1 MRSGTSSQAFSEG
14 DDQMTAPFHGADQ
27 LPPQPDQATGQ
38 PRPPRAPRNFHGRVA
53 TPTGRA
59 PRKGASPAPKTHGPA
74 LEWSQ
79 QSRRSA
85 IWSGLIAAA
94 IIVAFF
100 QLRFWGFGWITQWWC
115 WLLIVLCGLGIYKAT
130 SNSWLAAGS
139 DWLQNGSQWVNVYE
153 LVEVKIGAAGA
164 NQVLRLKDS
173 YGRRIR
179 SVNLSDVQA
188 NQPLWD
194 LVYNG
199 ILHSVVTGKADPPHG
214 TRKIL
219 SLPDG
224 YGPSPRG
231 IDRSH

>member
-1 MRSGTSSQAFSEG
+1 MS
-14 DDQMTAPFHGADQ
+14 APFPSSDQ
-27 LPPQPDQATGQ
+27 LPPQPDPQTGL

-53 TPTGRA
+53 TPVGRA
-59 PRKGASPAPKTHGPA
+59 PRKGASPAPTTHGPA
-74 LEWSQ
+74 LEWNQ

-94 IIVAFF
+94 IIAGFF
-100 QLRFWGFGWITQWWC
+100 LFRFGGFGWVTQWWC
-115 WLLIVLCGLGIYKAT
+115 WLLVVVCGLAIYKAT
-130 SNSWLAAGS
+130 SNTWIVAGS

-153 LVEVKIGAAGA
+153 LVEVKIGASGA

-179 SVNLSDVQA
+179 SVSLSAVQA

-199 ILHSVVTGKADPPHG
+199 IVHAVISGKADPPKG

-219 SLPDG
+219 SLPSG
-224 YGPSPRG
+224 YTPPSGAIGYPQ
-231 IDRSH
+231 